1 MAGEVV
7 LITGGG
13 RGIGAAVAR
22 AVARLGRV
30 PVIVFQ
36 SRHRDAEALVDDIR
50 RDGGRAISVCADVGR
65 EDEIRRCFEAADREG
80 QLVGLVNNAGMT
92 GGQSTVMN
100 VSGEQLNAVFQLN
113 TVGAFLC
120 AREAVRRMARSRGGS
135 GGSIVNVSS
144 AAARSR
150 SPNFWVHYAA
160 PKSALDT
167 LTIGLSKEAAADGI
181 RVNAVRPGVIDTEI
195 HAANPPEL
203 MERMKQVI
211 PMRRMGRP
219 DEVAE
224 AVVWLLSDS
233 ASYVTGSI
241 IDAGGGY

>member
-22 AVARLGRV
+22 AVASVGHV
-30 PVIVFQ
+30 PVLVYQ

-50 RDGGRAISVCADVGR
+50 RNGGRAIAVCADIGR
-65 EDEIRRCFEAADREG
+65 EDEIIRCFEVADREG
-80 QLVGLVNNAGMT
+80 RLVGLVNNAGMT

-100 VSGEQLNAVFQLN
+100 VRADQLNAVFQLN

-120 AREAVRRMARSRGGS
+120 AREAVRRMARSCGGD

-144 AAARSR
+144 AAARSG

-160 PKSALDT
+160 SKSALDT
-167 LTIGLSKEAAADGI
+167 LTIGLSKEVAADGI

-224 AVVWLLSDS
+224 AVIWLLSDS

>member
-1 MAGEVV
+1 MSSEVV
-7 LITGGG
+7 IITGGG
-13 RGIGAAVAR
+13 RGIGAAIVR
-22 AVARLGRV
+22 AVARSGRV
-30 PVIVFQ
+30 PVFAYQ
-36 SRHRDAEALVDDIR
+36 NRRREAEALVS
-50 RDGGRAISVCADVGR
+50 AIEREGTHALAVCADISR
-65 EDEIRRCFEAADREG
+65 EDEILRCFEIADREG

-92 GGQSTVMN
+92 GGQSTVAN
-100 VSGEQLNAVFQLN
+100 VSVAQLSAVFQLN
-113 TVGAFLC
+113 IVSAFLC
-120 AREAVRRMARSRGGS
+120 AREAVRRMSRSQGGP
-135 GGSIVNVSS
+135 GGSIVNISS
-144 AAARSR
+144 AAARSG

-160 PKSALDT
+160 SKAAMDT
-167 LTIGLSKEAAADGI
+167 MTVGLSKEVAADGI

-195 HAANPPEL
+195 HSANPPEL

-224 AVVWLLSDS
+224 AVAWLLSDA